1 MIGDKTIPELA
12 VIFAEIASAA
22 YNDNDDSVYK
32 NLGFTKTKFI
42 DNEGAQAYVA
52 ASKDEVIV
60 ACRGTQPTQPNDLLA
75 DLNTIPKR
83 HGNGWV
89 HQGFRTE
96 ARKVIDAILDWAK
109 KNKGKDIYV
118 TGHSLGAA
126 MALYVTQELEYAGF
140 APKLLMSYGQ
150 PRLGNADYVDGIKTQ
165 HYRFVNCNDLVTHV
179 PPRAML
185 FKHHGKLCYINFYG
199 NIRPVTSWQRFK
211 DQMRGRIRAWKK
223 GQLFTGIFD
232 HNMDL
237 YIKKLSNIRD
247 TGQTIE

>member
-1 MIGDKTIPELA
+1 MLGDKTIQELA

-22 YNDNDDSVYK
+22 YIDNDDTVYK

-42 DNEGAQAYVA
+42 DHEGAQAYVA

-89 HQGFRTE
+89 HSGFRTE
-96 ARKVIDAILDWAK
+96 ARKIIDDVLDWAK

-140 APKLLMSYGQ
+140 PPKLLMSYGQ
-150 PRLGNADYVDGIKTQ
+150 PRLGNADYVDGIKAA

-179 PPRAML
+179 PPRALL

-211 DQMRGRIRAWKK
+211 DQLRGRIRAWKK
-223 GQLFTGIFD
+223 GEFFDGIRD
-232 HNMDL
+232 HGMDK
-237 YIKKLSNIRD
+237 YIAKLTNIRD
-247 TGQTIE
+247 TGQDIA

>member
-1 MIGDKTIPELA
+1 MLKDNTIPQLA

-22 YNDNDDSVYK
+22 YNDNDDTVFK

-42 DNEGAQAYVA
+42 DNEGAQAYA
-52 ASKDEVIV
+52 SCSKDEIII

-83 HGNGWV
+83 HGSGWV

-96 ARKVIDAILDWAK
+96 ARKVIDDILDFVK
-109 KNKGKDIYV
+109 KNKNRDIYV

-150 PRLGNADYVDGIKTQ
+150 PRLGNADYVDNIKTE

-199 NIRPVTSWQRFK
+199 NIRPVTNWQRFK
-211 DQMRGRIRAWKK
+211 DQLRGRIRAWKK
-223 GQLFTGIFD
+223 GEFFDGIRD
-232 HNMDL
+232 HGMNN
-237 YIKKLSNIRD
+237 YIRKLANIRD
-247 TGQTIE
+247 SGQNID